1 MHPRAQQARTS
12 FPAMLSFLAMLVIPV
27 STTFA
32 GSGERVAFTCS
43 SNFLSIIQSNDVL
56 ELQGVD
62 IQVAD
67 DGNKYLLALGTAAV
81 RAGISNQPSLLNVRK
96 IAEVKAKQAAS
107 EFLKSDL
114 RTKTTLTQTREIT
127 TTAEAK
133 GTNAAAVLQRK
144 REELIIQ
151 RSQVVLSGATIVA
164 TWFNSERTVF
174 YVVVATL
181 AKPQTISN

>member
-1 MHPRAQQARTS
+1 MARTS
-12 FPAMLSFLAMLVIPV
+12 FPAILSFLALLATPV
-27 STTFA
+27 ATTFA
-32 GSGERVAFTCS
+32 GSPEKVEFTCS
-43 SNFLSIIQSNDVL
+43 TNFLSIIQSNGVL

-67 DGNKYLLALGTAAV
+67 DGNKYLLALGTAVV
-81 RAGISNQPSLLNVRK
+81 RAGGSNQPSLLNARK

-107 EFLKSDL
+107 AFLKSEV
-114 RTKTTLTQTREIT
+114 RTKTTLTRTRETT
-127 TTAEAK
+127 TTAEDK
-133 GTNAAAVLQRK
+133 GTNAKAVLQHK

-151 RSQVVLSGATIVA
+151 RSQVILSGSTIVA
-164 TWFNSERTVF
+164 TWFNNERTVF